1 MTSDNFKLVDL
12 TEYNAINIAEYPLLT
27 NVVLNATD
35 ATPLANASVKLISVS
50 DTYTTTTDSNG
61 SFTFSNTPIRSYT
74 IEVSAEGFVTYSTSF
89 DAESTSSISLSPET
103 VGADSN
109 DFRFVLTW
117 NETPADM
124 DFFFFIHDADG
135 NLLDTINYN
144 DKSYIDGDFEVT
156 LDNDE
161 VNGYGPETI
170 TVTNL
175 PENYTLKVFIYNY
188 SRDENITNSNSNVT
202 IYQGNSSLAEYNVSG
217 VSNPQDST
225 HSWWSVATYHNSTL
239 TPDQTLTTGPYY

>member
-89 DAESTSSISLSPET
+89 DA
-103 VGADSN
+103 
-109 DFRFVLTW
+109 
-117 NETPADM
+117 
-124 DFFFFIHDADG
+124 
-135 NLLDTINYN
+135 
-144 DKSYIDGDFEVT
+144 
-156 LDNDE
+156 
-161 VNGYGPETI
+161 
-170 TVTNL
+170 
-175 PENYTLKVFIYNY
+175 
-188 SRDENITNSNSNVT
+188 
-202 IYQGNSSLAEYNVSG
+202 
-217 VSNPQDST
+217 
-225 HSWWSVATYHNSTL
+225 
-239 TPDQTLTTGPYY
+239 